1 MMTLYNGN
9 KHRIYGLKT
18 PYSSPFPVFP
28 GVHYARRHG
37 GEKTVENAK
46 KTQFSWRKRER
57 TVQNLFVLFLTGRE
71 GKTASFDAVPSLRS
85 HQVSHR
91 QKKVRDMIA
100 D

>member
-37 GEKTVENAK
+37 GEKTVENAEK
-46 KTQFSWRKRER
+46 NAVFREKKRENR
-57 TVQNLFVLFLTGRE
+57 TKSVCTFFNRTR
-71 GKTASFDAVPSLRS
+71 R
-85 HQVSHR
+85 
-91 QKKVRDMIA
+91 
-100 D
+100 

>member
-1 MMTLYNGN
+1 MHVDTVG
-9 KHRIYGLKT
+9 KKPWKT
-18 PYSSPFPVFP
+18 Q
-28 GVHYARRHG
+28 
-37 GEKTVENAK
+37 K
-46 KTQFSWRKRER
+46 KTQFSGRKRER

-85 HQVSHR
+85 HQVSHS